1 MKVRHLLQTLS
12 QQGWGVCRTK
22 GSHRQLKHRSIR
34 GTVTVPGHL
43 GRDVPIGT
51 FKAIQRQAQGFSLTR

>member
-12 QQGWGVCRTK
+12 HQGWGVCRIR
-22 GSHRQLKHRSIR
+22 GSHRQLHHPTIK
-34 GTVTVPGHL
+34 GTVTIPGHL

-51 FKAIQRQAQGFSLTR
+51 FKAIQQQALGRWRMR